1 MKELSPKRKELLK
14 KVENWKEEFEKIEAE
29 LDWLEM
35 MKNDNQFRY
44 RNYNH

>member
-1 MKELSPKRKELLK
+1 MKNSDYKRTKLIK

-44 RNYNH
+44 RNYYH